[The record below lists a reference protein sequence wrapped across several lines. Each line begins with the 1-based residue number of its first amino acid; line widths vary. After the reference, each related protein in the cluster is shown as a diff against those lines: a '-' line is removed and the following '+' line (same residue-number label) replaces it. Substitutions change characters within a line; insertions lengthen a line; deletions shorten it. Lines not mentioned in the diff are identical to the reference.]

1 MLKIK
6 KIFLLYLTM
15 LFVALLSVCCVL
27 GVQSV
32 IQTSAASPKY
42 TVSLSGTSTH
52 RTWGGSVTD
61 DIENQT
67 KIAVRKN
74 NTSGATEDIILYL
87 TTSSYSG
94 TDVLN
99 NNDYINFAYVKFES
113 SISSNTLKI
122 LNSTGGTVAS
132 GKGTVS
138 ATLSN
143 GQYQVT
149 LNHSKS
155 SGA

>member
-1 MLKIK
+1 M
-6 KIFLLYLTM
+6 
-15 LFVALLSVCCVL
+15 
-27 GVQSV
+27 
-32 IQTSAASPKY
+32 
-42 TVSLSGTSTH
+42 
-52 RTWGGSVTD
+52 
-61 DIENQT
+61 
-67 KIAVRKN
+67 
-74 NTSGATEDIILYL
+74 
-87 TTSSYSG
+87 
-94 TDVLN
+94 LN

-149 LNHSKS
+149 LNIQNQAARDILC
-155 SGA
+155 GA